1 MADIGVTPERFR
13 ERGERCNAMRYV
25 EAYVAGSAIGDGRLV
40 SAQGDTVKFRAFDY
54 RTDQY
59 IELEMTK
66 VEFVE
71 AYARHI
77 LPARLRRF
85 RFAGLFRPKG
95 QTARLSHCRKLL
107 GSVEAEP
114 AAPLMPPQD
123 HAPVVHV
130 IPTEAPEKAPD
141 ETTSELKHGLFC
153 SKCAQRMTRVIEIDG
168 SMSCWMLQVALLV
181 VAYLNTQRFASF
193 SLAVDRELI
202 QAALQQVLAL
212 LQAEA
217 TITEA
222 EESREW
228 MRYAHVTLGD
238 TFFHEAYYEV
248 MLLFIAQQIAEQNAS
263 EERLAEAMLSPAHHA
278 ARGPPKHT
286 DFKKKDGVHPR

>member
-1 MADIGVTPERFR
+1 
-13 ERGERCNAMRYV
+13 
-25 EAYVAGSAIGDGRLV
+25 V
-40 SAQGDTVKFRAFDY
+40 SALGDTVKFRAFDY

-95 QTARLSHCRKLL
+95 RTARLSHCRKLL

-114 AAPLMPPQD
+114 AALLMPPQD

-130 IPTEAPEKAPD
+130 MPTVAPEEIPD
-141 ETTSELKHGLFC
+141 EFTSELKHDLFC

-168 SMSCWMLQVALLV
+168 SMSCWMLKVALLV
-181 VAYLNTQRFASF
+181 VAYFNQHRLASF
-193 SLAVDRELI
+193 SLAVDSETI
-202 QAALQQVLAL
+202 KAALQQVLDR

-217 TITEA
+217 TVHEA
-222 EESREW
+222 EATREW
-228 MRYAHVTLGD
+228 MRYAHVTPGEL
-238 TFFHEAYYEV
+238 FFHEAYSDL
-248 MLLFIAQQIAEQNAS
+248 MLLFIAQQIAEQNAA
-263 EERLAEAMLSPAHHA
+263 EERLAEAMLSPSHHA
-278 ARGPPKHT
+278 ARGPPKRN
-286 DFKKKDGVHPR
+286 DSEKKDGVHPR